1 MVPSAL
7 RAAPGDC
14 APEYVF
20 ETAEFRLVQCVHH
33 EAADTALKVKPA
45 RARWVKANHLMP
57 APGMK
62 SGLPVPFVKILG
74 VPHGNHTSSPRSVRA
89 AADSAKLDFRDV
101 SEQCRVNPS

>member
-62 SGLPVPFVKILG
+62 SGLPVPFVKYSGFRMVTIRRAHALSAQ
-74 VPHGNHTSSPRSVRA
+74 PPTPQNWTSGTFQNSA
-89 AADSAKLDFRDV
+89 A
-101 SEQCRVNPS
+101 